1 MPCGPLT
8 NDAHIWIEMQMKI
21 NAPKKVLVID
31 DDVTLRLLT
40 KEYLEGAG
48 YTVRL
53 ADNGRKGLG
62 PAVTT
67 QPDIIL
73 LDVMLPS
80 LDGYAVCACLKES
93 PATANVPIVLIT
105 GSRAATSSSAVWRR
119 VP

>member
-53 ADNGRKGLG
+53 ADNGRKSLNMKLL
-62 PAVTT
+62 ADSDNKNTT
-67 QPDIIL
+67 HFARIQ
-73 LDVMLPS
+73 
-80 LDGYAVCACLKES
+80 
-93 PATANVPIVLIT
+93 
-105 GSRAATSSSAVWRR
+105 W
-119 VP
+119 